1 MEVNSRFQDP
11 EKVSLSPEWRC
22 PFSGGNKYKDYV
34 NFFFGAKFLNWFCK
48 RGCPVSSPVC
58 CKHCNCY
65 DFLSMNNQYR

>member
-34 NFFFGAKFLNWFCK
+34 NFFFRSQILFPLNRGVAKERF
-48 RGCPVSSPVC
+48 
-58 CKHCNCY
+58 HCRKY
-65 DFLSMNNQYR
+65 LSASELVL